1 MVFEKSKWIWNDGL
15 NEQDCYAEFAADFFA
30 EKTED
35 IIFRISC
42 DSAFAAFLNGKLVGF
57 SACADYPEYKFF
69 DEISLKNVSKGKNA
83 LKIEVWHYGVD
94 SQTYIKDDAGVIFEV
109 AQDDKVLAFSDK
121 CVLSRKMT
129 EYKNGY
135 KKIITGQLGF
145 SFLFDNTAKISE
157 FSESVIVE
165 KRYSFVKRPILPLE
179 IGERLPITVIKR
191 EKSVLIDLGREVAG
205 FLDIEISSERKQKI
219 LIAYGEHIADGG
231 VRRIIGDRDFSA
243 EFIAAS
249 GKNSYINPFRRL
261 AGRYLEIFSDY
272 PIEIF
277 YVGLRPV
284 TYPVKRLEKKFSDG
298 LLQKIYDVSVDTLAL
313 CMHEHYEDCPWREQA
328 LYSLDS
334 RNQMLCGYYA
344 FENMN
349 KTYARHNLVLI
360 SKGIRKDGL
369 LSLCFPAGND
379 VPIPFFSLMY
389 IVAVSEYISYTKDV
403 SILEEVGDALKK
415 IFGTF
420 SEKIDDNGLIAA
432 FPYPYWNFYEWAEES
447 NNEWQIGRKSTDVYI
462 KSYDLIL
469 NCAYV
474 YAAKYY
480 CKLFSE
486 DIDLSEMKE
495 SIRKT
500 FYNGNDFK
508 LSTLTEKSS
517 QLGNSFAILIGIGD
531 EALAKR
537 IISDENTVKATLSM
551 KAFVYD
557 ALLSFGDGY
566 ADYILNDIRRS
577 YKNMLDAGATSFWE
591 TENGEADFDGA
602 GSLCHGWSAMP
613 VYYLNLISHLQ
624 RL

>member
-15 NEQDCYAEFAADFFA
+15 NEQDCYAEFSADFFA